1 MSYTETKRLM
11 ENRGVTAEEVGDIIS
26 SYAAELQKAE
36 PHAES
41 SVSAAM
47 ETADAFRFDLDE

>member
-11 ENRGVTAEEVGDIIS
+11 ESRGVTAEQVGDIIL
-26 SYAAELQKAE
+26 SYADELKKAE
-36 PHAES
+36 PHAVS